1 MVLDYGMI
9 KLSRTSKGANKV
21 LEEKKM
27 QRINELARKKKSQG
41 LSEKESAEQKSLREE
56 YLKSF
61 RKSFRNQLE
70 NIEWTD

>member
-1 MVLDYGMI
+1 M
-9 KLSRTSKGANKV
+9 
-21 LEEKKM
+21 LEEKKI
-27 QRINELARKKKSQG
+27 QRINELAKKKKKEG
-41 LSEKESAEQKSLREE
+41 LNPEETAEQSSLREE

>member
-1 MVLDYGMI
+1 MLD
-9 KLSRTSKGANKV
+9 
-21 LEEKKM
+21 EKKM
-27 QRINELARKKKSQG
+27 QRINELARKKKNEG
-41 LSEKESAEQKSLREE
+41 LSPEESEEQKILREE

>member
-1 MVLDYGMI
+1 M
-9 KLSRTSKGANKV
+9 

-27 QRINELARKKKSQG
+27 QRINELAKKKKNEG
-41 LSEKESAEQKSLREE
+41 LSPEETAEQKSLREE

>member
-9 KLSRTSKGANKV
+9 RVNRISKGANKV

-27 QRINELARKKKSQG
+27 QRINELAKKKKSHG

-70 NIEWTD
+70 SIEWTD

>member
-1 MVLDYGMI
+1 M
-9 KLSRTSKGANKV
+9 

-27 QRINELARKKKSQG
+27 QRINELAKKKKEEG
-41 LSEKESAEQKSLREE
+41 LSPEELAEQKTLREE

-61 RKSFRNQLE
+61 RKSFRNQLD

>member
-1 MVLDYGMI
+1 M
-9 KLSRTSKGANKV
+9 

-27 QRINELARKKKSQG
+27 QRINELANKKKDEG
-41 LSEKESAEQKSLREE
+41 LSPEESAEQKTLRDE

-61 RKSFRNQLE
+61 RKSFRNQLK